1 MPEEDNEQEG
11 LVFELAAAE
20 HEADEDVPETAM
32 QEQEQHTSVPEASA
46 VSNDDPEEQR
56 EVADGGAA
64 EHMLIEE
71 GAQGS
76 STRQTK

>member
-1 MPEEDNEQEG
+1 
-11 LVFELAAAE
+11 
-20 HEADEDVPETAM
+20 M